1 MIGSATV
8 VAAADWP
15 GWLVPALVG
24 VAGVSLL
31 CRRLLPGALVWM
43 GFVLPISAVVG
54 LEMVRFWPAPGGA
67 VQDVARVCAVLA
79 LFWSV
84 CAGVVLR
91 RRSLSALQTAGRR
104 SGPWTRRFLRHGA
117 VGSGDPTYDFVGLA
131 HIVALQ
137 LGVVAAVIQSV
148 VLAMRMIHVA
158 VELLSGHPPRGAPDY
173 GFGAGG
179 LWTLGFVFA
188 ACAITLMSTRARR
201 LWTCLLWSA
210 IILASWA
217 CLLAPV
223 VRSTTA
229 GGFERTGSTLVLLG
243 ALSILLALAVMI
255 SRRPWPGLS
264 LSATVIA
271 VAVILLVCCH
281 LAVPVAVGRG
291 GFRLGALVVTGSA
304 ALAAFA
310 CFLLLGREWS
320 VSLADA
326 GMGLTS
332 LSLCGLATLA
342 VPPQPATLAERYP
355 MIFSA
360 MIVGLALATGLWTH
374 LACAWRQQLDRPQAW
389 VASSR
394 LIPRAKRFAFVSA
407 AFALVLG
414 AIMAAW
420 PRWPGIAAMDDSIGR
435 VTAGFAANLF
445 LLLVML
451 WCSRRLHKLTFQILT
466 VLTVVSTAGFLMIR
480 MLPFTSTRFR

>member
-8 VAAADWP
+8 VAAADWS
-15 GWLVPALVG
+15 GWLVPTLVG

-43 GFVLPISAVVG
+43 GFVLPISAGVG

-91 RRSLSALQTAGRR
+91 RRSLSAMQTAGEL
-104 SGPWTRRFLRHGA
+104 S
-117 VGSGDPTYDFVGLA
+117 FVGLA

-158 VELLSGHPPRGAPDY
+158 VELMSGHAPRGAPDY

-217 CLLAPV
+217 CLLAPA
-223 VRSTTA
+223 VRSTTV
-229 GGFERTGSTLVLLG
+229 GGFERTGNTLVLLG

-255 SRRPWPGLS
+255 SRCPWPGLS

-304 ALAAFA
+304 VLAAFA

-389 VASSR
+389 AVSGR